1 MRNRAEAGEFHLDR
15 VQMLVDPLL
24 RYIVETL
31 TLLADEKGVT
41 LLLNSDPNIIVRGDK
56 EWLERALLNLL
67 DNAIKY
73 TPAGGRVT
81 VHAVK
86 EHSGTRIEIVDT
98 GIGIPPE
105 ALPHVFERF
114 YRADPARDK
123 SIEGVGLGLSLVK
136 WIIQEHGGSIEA
148 ASIPGNGA
156 RFTILLPQD

>member
-1 MRNRAEAGEFHLDR
+1 
-15 VQMLVDPLL
+15 
-24 RYIVETL
+24 
-31 TLLADEKGVT
+31 VT
-41 LLLNSDPNIIVRGDK
+41 LLLESEPDIVVCGDK

-81 VHAVK
+81 VHTSA
-86 EHSGTRIEIVDT
+86 EQSGVRIEIVDT
-98 GIGIPPE
+98 GTGIPPD
-105 ALPHVFERF
+105 ALPHIFERF

-148 ASIPGNGA
+148 ASIPGDGA